1 MWKKVAAP
9 VNTGGAAWLS
19 PSTDRTREKTMR
31 DPLLLTA
38 LLAAARVACR
48 MARWTMMLY
57 AERTRVR
64 QLGRLSR
71 AAGPGSTV
79 ARRDGG
85 GWLVIARGEGE

>member
-1 MWKKVAAP
+1 
-9 VNTGGAAWLS
+9 
-19 PSTDRTREKTMR
+19 MR

-38 LLAAARVACR
+38 LLAGARLACG
-48 MARWTMMLY
+48 MARWGMMLY
-57 AERTRVR
+57 AERARAR
-64 QLGRLSR
+64 LLGRLSR